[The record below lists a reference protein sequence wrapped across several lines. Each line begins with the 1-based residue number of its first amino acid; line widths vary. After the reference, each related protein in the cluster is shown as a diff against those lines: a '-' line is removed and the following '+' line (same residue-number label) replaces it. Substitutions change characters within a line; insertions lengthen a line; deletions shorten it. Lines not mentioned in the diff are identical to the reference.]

1 LQLGVAR
8 AVIEN
13 ALWLLPL
20 TPYTGRIYRKSIAEA
35 VRRIGQRDPRD
46 VDVLALALHLGIP
59 IWSNDGDFQNAGI
72 DCFTTTRL
80 LTMFFGAD

>member
-46 VDVLALALHLGIP
+46 VDVLALALHLGVP
-59 IWSNDGDFQNAGI
+59 IWSNDRDFEEAATN
-72 DCFTTTRL
+72 CFTTARL
-80 LTMFFGAD
+80 LAMFF